1 MSLLLTILADDIL
14 PIFVVASIGFV
25 LARRLHVDVKSLS
38 RVTFNALSPCLVFT
52 LLVTSR
58 IGAGEGGRIVGFTIL
73 LIAAVGLAARL
84 VAVPFRLKGP
94 ELAAFLIVVMFSNA
108 GNFGLS
114 VVLFAFGRDVLA
126 RASLYF
132 VTSAVLIY
140 TVGTFLASRGRHGAR
155 DALLGLVRV
164 PAVWGLVAAALV
176 IWTGADLP
184 KAVSRPVEL
193 LGSAAIPSM
202 LLVLGMQFERGAR
215 PERPGLVAAAS
226 ALVLVGS
233 PLVGWLLAGALG
245 LTGAA
250 RQAMLV
256 EAAMPSAVI
265 TTIVALEF
273 DVAPQLVTSVVVVT
287 TLASP
292 LTVSIVIALL
302 QSGF

>member
-1 MSLLLTILADDIL
+1 MTLLLTILVDDIL
-14 PIFVVASIGFV
+14 PIFVVASVGFL

-52 LLVTSR
+52 LIVTSR
-58 IGAGEGGRIVGFTIL
+58 IGAGEFGRIVAFTVL
-73 LIAAVGLAARL
+73 LVAAVGLAARL
-84 VAVPFRLKGP
+84 VAIPFRLKGP
-94 ELAAFLIVVMFSNA
+94 ELAAFMIVVMFSNA

-114 VVLFAFGRDVLA
+114 VVLFAFGRDVLV

-176 IWTGADLP
+176 IWTGAELP

-202 LLVLGMQFERGAR
+202 LLVLGMQFEKGAR
-215 PERPGLVAAAS
+215 PERPGLVAAAA
-226 ALVLVGS
+226 ALTLVGS
-233 PLVGWLLAGALG
+233 PLVGWLLAEALG
-245 LTGAA
+245 LTGPA

-273 DVAPQLVTSVVVVT
+273 DVAPRFVTSVVVVT